1 MGHDEEIYGSEVLLL
16 SYFYIFLFHLL
27 LSLSLAGLAE
37 TRQRQGKAREFWA
50 DRQAGRQDTGRQRQ
64 AGWQWQW
71 QAGERICLDSF
82 FTISIFLYLAYYIVG
97 NSSFFY
103 IYVRFVQV
111 LPTYFTQ
118 TYHTIPNHTVPYRVV
133 PYLPI
138 YIFDLLSTSALL
150 PYVLNERTDGRANG
164 RTDGRTNEGNA
175 A

>member
-1 MGHDEEIYGSEVLLL
+1 MGRKY
-16 SYFYIFLFHLL
+16 YFYRIFISFYFTSY
-27 LSLSLAGLAE
+27 SLSLLRAWRKQGK
-37 TRQRQGKAREFWA
+37 GKARQESFGRIG
-50 DRQAGRQDTGRQRQ
+50 RQAGKIRAGRDRLAGNGNGRQ
-64 AGWQWQW
+64 ASVYVWT
-71 QAGERICLDSF
+71 LF
-82 FTISIFLYLAYYIVG
+82 LLYLFFYILLII
-97 NSSFFY
+97 SSEILLFFY